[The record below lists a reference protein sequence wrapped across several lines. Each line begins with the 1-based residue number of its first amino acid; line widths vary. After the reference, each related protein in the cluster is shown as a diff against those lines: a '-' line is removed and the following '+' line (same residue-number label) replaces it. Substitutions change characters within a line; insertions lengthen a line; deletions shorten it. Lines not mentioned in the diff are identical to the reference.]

1 MLDHLKPPLPQFTR
15 TEQTC
20 YGCPSQWDAWDADGN
35 QYYLRFRWGVGT
47 LSLRGRMVDGEM
59 QHLERGEQIVSFQ
72 AGDPYSGIISLD
84 EFLDR
89 ARAAL
94 NEEN

>member
-20 YGCPSQWDAWDADGN
+20 YGCPSQWDADGN

-47 LSLRGRMVDGEM
+47 LSLRGRMTDGEM
-59 QHLERGEQIVSFQ
+59 QYLDRSEQIASFQ
-72 AGDPYSGIISLD
+72 AGDPYSGIISLE

>member
-1 MLDHLKPPLPQFTR
+1 MEQATLPHFTR

-47 LSLRGRMVDGEM
+47 ISLRARMVGGE
-59 QHLERGEQIVSFQ
+59 LEYLDRGEEIASFATGDSL
-72 AGDPYSGIISLD
+72 AGVISLE

-89 ARAAL
+89 TTAAITIPG
-94 NEEN
+94 ED

>member
-1 MLDHLKPPLPQFTR
+1 M
-15 TEQTC
+15 
-20 YGCPSQWDAWDADGN
+20 
-35 QYYLRFRWGVGT
+35 
-47 LSLRGRMVDGEM
+47 RGRMVDGEM
-59 QHLERGEQIVSFQ
+59 QYLERGEQIVSFQ

-89 ARAAL
+89 ACAAF